1 MHPES
6 SNSQSC
12 MDIDECERIENIC
25 MNGLCENTNG
35 IFRCICDQGYT
46 LDENGS
52 NCTDIN
58 ECDDPQSCQ
67 YGTCINSDGDF
78 ICECPDGFDKLPS
91 GKKNIGKTNTAA
103 ASKNSLIN
111 FSVKLQQ
118 NF

>member
-1 MHPES
+1 MES
-6 SNSQSC
+6 ERC
-12 MDIDECERIENIC
+12 YELTLARIENIC
-25 MNGLCENTNG
+25 MNGICENTNG